1 MCEENLNIVRINNE
15 RNQRIYK
22 RNRSKGKVYILSS
35 LLLIL
40 VNDEAFKEAKKKL
53 NGQVNNYHYKGKIIE
68 KQMQKWT

>member
-53 NGQVNNYHYKGKIIE
+53 NG
-68 KQMQKWT
+68 